1 MKKIL
6 SLILA
11 LALVLSMTAIA
22 GAEDVKDLPRKL
34 ERDRNQPEQLHGN
47 CRRCF
52 RLPYAGV

>member
-22 GAEDVKDLPRKL
+22 GAEDVKDLPATK
-34 ERDRNQPEQLHGN
+34 P
-47 CRRCF
+47 CT
-52 RLPYAGV
+52 LPDSSGAP